1 MRYYNISKLTSRL
14 KRAFRNK
21 EFGDEY
27 SNALQA
33 SLTFLEKLDSVK
45 EFKSILSKD
54 VFFFNYFNFK
64 NDYNPAIK
72 IQMKCPHDPTDS
84 IFCCVIPSYSHKLF
98 IQTNTGSK
106 EASFSEILGIAE
118 SMILSYI
125 QKKMVTSSYIYKGK
139 VVTASSKQ
147 EAIAKIVTAFNKD
160 TIRENT
166 KLFFED
172 MNKGEFFYNYRIDK
186 NFQDFIDNTLED
198 EIHDIIR
205 SDKNLIRQCIE
216 KRVANHSIVWAALY
230 QIFEDVRKRWNL
242 EAKVNNELIKNWF
255 AYNDTDYK
263 TALKKIVDNLTD
275 FREELRDSELFKEG
289 DKVRISGDIS
299 NGDYNCRVSSTGVV
313 EENQKTPNSKIRV
326 TIDEIDGDR
335 NVSMLVNPNI
345 VTLASTK
352 NIIVAKKETPKPMTI
367 KEAKEYKNFNPFEKK
382 LNEICKRC
390 EYHLPFSDHT
400 YDIVKAL
407 KRNKN
412 KIFEGYFKKYKNNLA
427 YFERYIN
434 KIAKDIFNNG
444 RFNSSILA
452 SSNKY
457 LYNGKLITASTKQEA
472 ISKIVAAK
480 MSLEEKID
488 NAKTFNAPK
497 IKIKNLAEFRKLV
510 LDNWHEGEYETD
522 FETEVR
528 YKFKN
533 LWKEKFDEATDTE
546 WSNLQDYCLGDY
558 MYLKD
563 DFIDSVCSVVNEL
576 HHDSNYGDLRDAY
589 EEWKQNQDDLD

>member
-1 MRYYNISKLTSRL
+1 M
-14 KRAFRNK
+14 
-21 EFGDEY
+21 
-27 SNALQA
+27 
-33 SLTFLEKLDSVK
+33 
-45 EFKSILSKD
+45 
-54 VFFFNYFNFK
+54 
-64 NDYNPAIK
+64 
-72 IQMKCPHDPTDS
+72 
-84 IFCCVIPSYSHKLF
+84 
-98 IQTNTGSK
+98 NT
-106 EASFSEILGIAE
+106 
-118 SMILSYI
+118 YI
-125 QKKMVTSSYIYKGK
+125 HNGTII
-139 VVTASSKQ
+139 TASSKQ
-147 EAIAKIVTAFNKD
+147 EAISKITASEHSRILKSRIKRWVPASYKIKDLNLNSFEIKHPTCRNIVATEDYSALLDELRRFSKTSKFELSKGKESIVVTVLPLSNETKVTAFNKD

-230 QIFEDVRKRWNL
+230 QIFEEVRKRWNL
-242 EAKVNNELIKNWF
+242 KAKVNNELIKNWF

-263 TALKKIVDNLTD
+263 TALKKIIDNLTD

-457 LYNGKLITASTKQEA
+457 LYNGELITASTKQEA

-488 NAKTFNAPK
+488 NAKTFNVPK

-510 LDNWHEGEYETD
+510 LDNWHEGEMETE